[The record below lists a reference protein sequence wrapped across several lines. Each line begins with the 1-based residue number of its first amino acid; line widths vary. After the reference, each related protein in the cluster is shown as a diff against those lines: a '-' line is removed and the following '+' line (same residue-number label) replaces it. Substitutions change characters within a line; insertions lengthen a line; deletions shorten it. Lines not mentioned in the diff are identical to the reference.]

1 MLDGSGEFEREED
14 EMREEYDIG
23 EMVWVRRMREDD
35 WIGVV
40 VNKRMLRS
48 DIIYDVLYNGE
59 IRVVSEGYL
68 LRMRK

>member
-1 MLDGSGEFEREED
+1 
-14 EMREEYDIG
+14 
-23 EMVWVRRMREDD
+23 MVWVRRMREDD